1 MHNLHDTILPIFYP
15 EATESDDSDDNITKI
30 RNVLN
35 WTDALV
41 LGSPD
46 YHGSISGV
54 SKNFLDYY
62 FDEFAGKTFGYLCSS
77 HEKVLTV
84 MDQMRTVVRQCYGW
98 SMPYGVSINGEQN
111 FDAKRDIRN
120 IGLGTT
126 VRNART

>member
-1 MHNLHDTILPIFYP
+1 M
-15 EATESDDSDDNITKI
+15 
-30 RNVLN
+30 LN

-54 SKNFLDYY
+54 LRNFLDYY

-98 SMPYGVSINGEQN
+98 TVPYGVSLNGEQD
-111 FDAKRDIRN
+111 FEAKGDIRN
-120 IGLGTT
+120 ICDRHNG
-126 VRNART
+126 